1 MFIARSFPGPSVGLH
16 LRRRP
21 CREQSRRVTPLGK
34 TRQACWQGVHKVNS
48 QVTVSSLERANFLA
62 LRAGEAEGI
71 DLLFLELAYEVLRF
85 AGAGERAG
93 DEPVGLA
100 PGGHVRLVPVEQA
113 SGVALD
119 PAPVE
124 FQRLD

>member
-1 MFIARSFPGPSVGLH
+1 
-16 LRRRP
+16 
-21 CREQSRRVTPLGK
+21 
-34 TRQACWQGVHKVNS
+34 KVNS

-124 FQRLD
+124 FQRLDVAPGRHLHPLTARMRRRRRRRCA